1 MRLMLEFFKTKK
13 GSLVE
18 NIIYIIII
26 GALSFT
32 FYADKFKDPMV
43 TQMDSLNEK
52 IQTWTNTSGI

>member
-1 MRLMLEFFKTKK
+1 LRLMLEFFKTKK